1 MTGVLNLS
9 TFVLEMSTVSPLG
22 TLLFGE
28 TRRAILVLLYGH
40 SDEQFYLREL
50 VRRTETSLGA
60 AQRELSLLTAGEL
73 VQRVRRGNQ
82 VYYQANAS
90 NPIFAE
96 LKSILTKTAGVR
108 EVIQKALEPLLA
120 RIKVAFVYGSVA
132 KGEETVSSDIDLM
145 VIGDVEFR
153 EVVSCLTDIENK
165 LGREINPTVYPP
177 EEYKTKIRDKNHF
190 LTSTLREKKIFVIGE
205 EDELRRLG

>member
-1 MTGVLNLS
+1 MVTI
-9 TFVLEMSTVSPLG
+9 VLEMSTVSPLSS
-22 TLLFGE
+22 LLFGE
-28 TRRAILVLLYGH
+28 TRRAILALLYGH

-50 VRRTETSLGA
+50 VRRTETALGA
-60 AQRELSLLTAGEL
+60 AQRELSLLTSGGL

-96 LKSILTKTAGVR
+96 LKSILTKTTGVR
-108 EVIQKALEPLLA
+108 DVIQKALEPLLA

-177 EEYKTKIRDKNHF
+177 EEYKNKLREKNHF
-190 LTSTLREKKIFVIGE
+190 LTSTLREKKIFVIGD